1 MILTGD
7 IRKAFL
13 QIRIHESERDALRF
27 HWRADAHSEIETY
40 CFTRVLFGLAP
51 SPFLL
56 GEVLEYHLNS
66 WDKKYPEAVERLH
79 RSFYVDDLL
88 TSGKNLQQ
96 TQEQK
101 KIAEEI
107 MRDATFEL
115 HKWHS
120 NEPQLEDNPPH
131 SSDEERS
138 YAKRQL
144 QVQPNESKLLGVK
157 WNKDEDTIA
166 VQFPTTDSDTSHTAT
181 KREVLA
187 TLAKVY
193 DPLGL
198 TSPTTL
204 QGKQIYHDV
213 CDVKASWDA
222 PIPDSVKSRWE
233 KWKESLPA
241 EVNTQRPLAPY
252 HEQVNSFELHV
263 FGDASTIGVRAAV
276 YLVVDQK
283 SGVRQSLVTAKARL
297 AKKDLTIP
305 RSELVSA
312 HMTTSLVM
320 NVKNALTELPEP
332 AVYGW
337 LDSTVV
343 LHWILGNGQYHQ
355 FVANRVQKI
364 KEHPEVKWRY
374 VPTLDNPANIA
385 SRGGLVTN
393 AELWCGGPAWLRDPE
408 SWPENPVT
416 KKSQASEKEVKVIK
430 EVLSMA
436 KVVSKKKSRTNSIG
450 FPALM
455 IYDEHYEFKPG
466 YGVSP
471 PREIAK
477 DP

>member
-1 MILTGD
+1 
-7 IRKAFL
+7 
-13 QIRIHESERDALRF
+13 
-27 HWRADAHSEIETY
+27 
-40 CFTRVLFGLAP
+40 
-51 SPFLL
+51 
-56 GEVLEYHLNS
+56 
-66 WDKKYPEAVERLH
+66 
-79 RSFYVDDLL
+79 
-88 TSGKNLQQ
+88 
-96 TQEQK
+96 
-101 KIAEEI
+101 

-120 NEPQLEDNPPH
+120 NEPQLEDDPPH
-131 SSDEERS
+131 SSDEEHS

-144 QVQPNESKLLGVK
+144 QVQPNESKLLRVK

-198 TSPTTL
+198 ASPTTL
-204 QGKQIYHDV
+204 QGKQIYRDV

-252 HEQVNSFELHV
+252 HEQVDSFELHA
-263 FGDASTIGVRAAV
+263 FGDASTIGVGAAV
-276 YLVVDQK
+276 YSVVRQK
-283 SGVRQSLVTAKARL
+283 SGVTQSLVTAKARL
-297 AKKDLTIP
+297 AKKDLTVP

-312 HMTTSLVM
+312 HMATNLVM

-337 LDSTVV
+337 LDSTVA

-355 FVANRVQKI
+355 FVANRIQKI

-374 VPTLDNPANIA
+374 VPTLDNPGDIA

-393 AELWCGGPAWLRDPE
+393 TELWWSGPAWLRDPE

-416 KKSQASEKEVKVIK
+416 EKSKASEKEAKVTK

-436 KVVSKKKSRTNSIG
+436 KSCLEEEEQNEFDRLFNSHDLRRALRIQAWIQRFTTHRDRKGPLTSEDLREVRDWWIRRVQNLDSKKPQFTQTKNALNLIPNSEGILECRGRIQGMYSIPSSRLHVYQEAGSEN
-450 FPALM
+450 PC
-455 IYDEHYEFKPG
+455 
-466 YGVSP
+466 
-471 PREIAK
+471 K
-477 DP
+477 DPSRGSIAYNGHHSRELLDSKTQKAG

>member
-1 MILTGD
+1 
-7 IRKAFL
+7 
-13 QIRIHESERDALRF
+13 
-27 HWRADAHSEIETY
+27 
-40 CFTRVLFGLAP
+40 
-51 SPFLL
+51 
-56 GEVLEYHLNS
+56 
-66 WDKKYPEAVERLH
+66 
-79 RSFYVDDLL
+79 
-88 TSGKNLQQ
+88 
-96 TQEQK
+96 
-101 KIAEEI
+101 

-120 NEPQLEDNPPH
+120 NEPQLEDDPPH
-131 SSDEERS
+131 SSDEEHS

-144 QVQPNESKLLGVK
+144 QVQPNESKLLRVK

-198 TSPTTL
+198 VSPTTP
-204 QGKQIYHDV
+204 QGKQIYCDV
-213 CDVKASWDA
+213 CDVKASWDV

-252 HEQVNSFELHV
+252 HEQVDSFELHA
-263 FGDASTIGVRAAV
+263 FGDVSAIGVGAAV
-276 YLVVDQK
+276 YSVVRQK
-283 SGVRQSLVTAKARL
+283 SGVTQSLVSAKARL
-297 AKKDLTIP
+297 AKKDLTVP

-312 HMTTSLVM
+312 HMATNLVM

-337 LDSTVV
+337 LDSTVA
-343 LHWILGNGQYHQ
+343 LHWILRNGQYHQ
-355 FVANRVQKI
+355 FVANRIQKI

-374 VPTLDNPANIA
+374 VPTLDNPGDIA

-393 AELWCGGPAWLRDPE
+393 TELWWSGPAWLRDPE

-416 KKSQASEKEVKVIK
+416 EKSKASEKEAKVTK

-436 KVVSKKKSRTNSIG
+436 KSCLEEEEQNEFDRLFNSHD
-450 FPALM
+450 L
-455 IYDEHYEFKPG
+455 
-466 YGVSP
+466 
-471 PREIAK
+471 R
-477 DP
+477 